1 MGRLNLLM
9 YSSSRPNVT
18 KASAAIEP
26 DSTEMS
32 STFLHVC
39 PGVCI
44 ARTHYDGN
52 KSQCNH

>member
-39 PGVCI
+39 LGVCI